1 MSAPQ
6 VRAVSRTVTFAPGLA
21 LPLWG
26 WSYLGQPLHWAGLAV
41 LAGLGLVIWP
51 FLAVAVLCF
60 LPSAPLSVCTTRKA
74 RKRYRHR
81 LINRGIPREKQR
93 SSYIS
98 DRLKRITYA
107 ADRGRCAYC
116 HRHLAWHERNC
127 DHFLPWSQGGL
138 TVFRNMTTLCARD
151 NVIKSNYW
159 PGVHYR
165 PIEGS
170 DNLALA
176 IAILAAEKRRRRNP
190 LRWVRAAWALAS

>member
-41 LAGLGLVIWP
+41 LAGAGLILWP

-60 LPSAPLSVCTTRKA
+60 LPSAPLSVLATRKQ
-74 RKRYRHR
+74 RKRYRQR
-81 LINRGIPREKQR
+81 RPRQEQR
-93 SSYIS
+93 SDYIS
-98 DRLKRITYA
+98 ERLHRITYA
-107 ADRGRCAYC
+107 ADRYRCAYC
-116 HRHLAWHERNC
+116 RQKFRWHELNG
-127 DHFLPWSQGGL
+127 DHYVPWSQGGL
-138 TVFRNMTTLCARD
+138 TVFRNMVTLCGQHNR
-151 NVIKSNYW
+151 IKSNYW

-165 PIEGS
+165 PLEGS

-176 IAILAAEKRRRRNP
+176 IAILAAEKHRRRNP
-190 LRWVRAAWALAS
+190 LRWVRAAWALAA